1 MLKSLI
7 CDIYILS
14 TLWSLWNHGIT
25 HSNISLCTLWV
36 ILCLHT
42 AAEQL
47 TWLMIKSKLLKFLII
62 FLLWQHPLLRRLRE
76 SQSILTPCLT
86 DIGMIALE
94 WMDMTL
100 ISLIWGGGV
109 QVGGEGVVVVGRG
122 YFLSYFRAV
131 LDTRPHPSFLQ
142 NHWEDC
148 G

>member
-1 MLKSLI
+1 MGEIK
-7 CDIYILS
+7 DPH
-14 TLWSLWNHGIT
+14 TL
-25 HSNISLCTLWV
+25 
-36 ILCLHT
+36 
-42 AAEQL
+42 
-47 TWLMIKSKLLKFLII
+47 
-62 FLLWQHPLLRRLRE
+62 P
-76 SQSILTPCLT
+76 
-86 DIGMIALE
+86 DIGMVALE

>member
-1 MLKSLI
+1 
-7 CDIYILS
+7 
-14 TLWSLWNHGIT
+14 
-25 HSNISLCTLWV
+25 
-36 ILCLHT
+36 
-42 AAEQL
+42 
-47 TWLMIKSKLLKFLII
+47 MIKGKLLKFPSLTASS
-62 FLLWQHPLLRRLRE
+62 FEEVAGE
-76 SQSILTPCLT
+76 SKYPHTLP

-109 QVGGEGVVVVGRG
+109 QVGGKGVVVAGRE

-131 LDTRPHPSFLQ
+131 LDNRPQPSFLQ

>member
-1 MLKSLI
+1 MGETK
-7 CDIYILS
+7 DPH
-14 TLWSLWNHGIT
+14 TL
-25 HSNISLCTLWV
+25 
-36 ILCLHT
+36 
-42 AAEQL
+42 
-47 TWLMIKSKLLKFLII
+47 
-62 FLLWQHPLLRRLRE
+62 P
-76 SQSILTPCLT
+76 

-122 YFLSYFRAV
+122 HFLLYFRAV
-131 LDTRPHPSFLQ
+131 LGTRPQPSFLQ